1 MDVQAIDPSRAAAP
15 GTTQSTPP
23 VPGGFKLPTGFP
35 VAAAQQDE
43 TLHKALAQ
51 LVGSDVAVS
60 FQVVKGTH
68 DIVTVFKS
76 KATGQ
81 VISQFP
87 PEAMVLIAQ
96 FFNKLAGAVL
106 DRKA

>member
-1 MDVQAIDPSRAAAP
+1 MDVQAIDSTGAA
-15 GTTQSTPP
+15 TPAQAP
-23 VPGGFKLPTGFP
+23 VPGGITLPTGFP
-35 VAAAQQDE
+35 TDAVQKDE
-43 TLHKALAQ
+43 TLHKTVSQ
-51 LVGSDVAVS
+51 IVGSDVSVS
-60 FQVVKGTH
+60 FQVVKGTG

-76 KATGQ
+76 KSTGQ
-81 VISQFP
+81 VIQQFP